1 MNGEMR
7 RQEIMKRLSA
17 ADKPI
22 SASALATICGV
33 SRQIIVQDV
42 ALLRAAGQEILSMP
56 RGYLLKKKSVFRRSF
71 KAFHSDE
78 DVGRELSLIIELGGT
93 VIDVFVYHRIYG
105 VVRAPL
111 NIQTPED
118 VDGFLAELASGQSS
132 LLKNVTSGYHY
143 HTVSASSEAELD
155 EIEKALIGEGFM
167 APLRKYEPD
176 GVQGN
181 DKKEE

>member
-7 RQEIMKRLSA
+7 RQEIIKRLTA
-17 ADKPI
+17 TDAPI
-22 SASALATICGV
+22 SASKLAAVCGV

-56 RGYLLKKKSVFRRSF
+56 RGYVLKKKSVFRRTF

-78 DVGRELSLIIELGGT
+78 DVGRELSLVVSLGGK
-93 VIDVFVYHRIYG
+93 VVDVFVYHRIYG
-105 VVRAPL
+105 IVRAPL
-111 NIQTPED
+111 EIQAPED
-118 VDGFLAELASGQSS
+118 VDDFLAELASGKSS

-143 HTVSASSEAELD
+143 HTVSAGSEEELD
-155 EIEKALIGEGFM
+155 EIEKALIAAGFI

-181 DKKEE
+181 DKKE